1 MNKSVYF
8 DIKLKEMNEHYQAML
23 NSLRLNDNITHEA
36 LKEEIVHLFSVF
48 QSEIEVLKKKEQSSS
63 VLSAKL
69 SKVQKDYLVKI
80 KRILNEQ
87 DHLKTKDN
95 LENQLERHAL
105 YAEYALDLVDYA
117 MNQALLA
124 VYCAIDLQMSYDE
137 RKEKNE

>member
-1 MNKSVYF
+1 MNKTVYF

>member
-1 MNKSVYF
+1 MNKTVYF
-8 DIKLKEMNEHYQAML
+8 DIKLKEMNEHYQAMF